1 MANGHGGKREGAGNK
16 AGSKRQTTLR
26 KQAEF
31 EALLQLVKEHLVDM
45 TSAQIA
51 SAKGINYLLIRHE
64 DGTFSRAQ
72 NEQDIDRAIAKGDKM
87 EIFTE
92 RPHTPAFTDLMNRV
106 FGVPPKRLEMTGADG
121 GAIEV
126 RWKDE

>member
-1 MANGHGGKREGAGNK
+1 MAGGGARPHSGPK
-16 AGSKRQTTLR
+16 KGAKYAKTVR

-31 EALLQLVKEHLVDM
+31 EALMQIVKEHLVEM
-45 TSAQIA
+45 TAAQIA
-51 SAKGINYLLIRHE
+51 AAKGTHYLLVRHE

-72 NEQDIDRAIAKGDKM
+72 NAEDIDRAIAKGDKM
-87 EIFTE
+87 EVFTE

-106 FGVPPKRLEMTGADG
+106 FGVPPKRLEMTGAEG